1 MLLFDSFCSST
12 AKMAMKGPVLSGWGK
27 SMKLILIIG
36 SFLYGVS
43 KIHCNNL
50 CVVVVMLHILMEH

>member
-1 MLLFDSFCSST
+1 
-12 AKMAMKGPVLSGWGK
+12 MAMKGPVLSGWGK